1 MVNCYDFSLCNRT
14 GSCAVGGKGGGRGG
28 FMCHFKKG
36 EEKNNS
42 GGGGGFNERALMD
55 SQSALVEVGV
65 A

>member
-1 MVNCYDFSLCNRT
+1 MQQNRLVC
-14 GSCAVGGKGGGRGG
+14 GRGEGGGR

-42 GGGGGFNERALMD
+42 DGGGFNERALMD

>member
-1 MVNCYDFSLCNRT
+1 M
-14 GSCAVGGKGGGRGG
+14 G

-36 EEKNNS
+36 RKKTTVEEE
-42 GGGGGFNERALMD
+42 GGFNERALMD

>member
-14 GSCAVGGKGGGRGG
+14 GSCAVGGEGKGGS
-28 FMCHFKKG
+28 CAILKKG
-36 EEKNNS
+36 RKKTTVM
-42 GGGGGFNERALMD
+42 GGGFNERALMD